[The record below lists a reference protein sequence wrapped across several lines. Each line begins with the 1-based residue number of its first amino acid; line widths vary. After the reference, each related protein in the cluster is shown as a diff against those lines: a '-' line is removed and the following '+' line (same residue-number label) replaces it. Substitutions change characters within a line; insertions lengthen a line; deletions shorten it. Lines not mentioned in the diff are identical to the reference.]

1 MQLRHIEACHAVFQT
16 GAIARAARLLGVSQP
31 AASKLI
37 KHAEQ
42 QLGFRLFERI
52 KGRLVPTREAELLAP
67 EVEKVFRQLEQVQ
80 RLSQNLVP
88 HAQGRIRLGCIPSLG
103 LSVVPQAIQRF
114 QQLYPDIQYEVRT
127 QHTAQLIEGL
137 MAQELDLALTFDP
150 EPHVGIRAEKLGQA
164 ELVHVGRD
172 HAKPEI
178 RLGEIDPGAL
188 IGLMESDPLGRLLDR
203 KLRHEG
209 LVATP
214 RIQVQTYYIACA
226 LAEKGCGTAIVD
238 SFTAMSFR
246 DRAVNIA
253 RLKPD
258 ISFKIVA
265 LYSDLRALPRHCG
278 DFIKSVRQVCQADL
292 HRPAPRS
299 RARP

>member
-52 KGRLVPTREAELLAP
+52 KGRLVPTREAEVLAP
-67 EVEKVFRQLEQVQ
+67 EVEKVFRQLEQLR
-80 RLSQNLVP
+80 RLGQNLVP

-103 LSVVPQAIQRF
+103 LSVVPQAIQQF
-114 QQLYPDIQYEVRT
+114 QRLYPDIQYEVRT
-127 QHTAQLIEGL
+127 QHTAQLIDGL
-137 MAQELDLALTFDP
+137 MAQELDIALTFDP
-150 EPHVGIRAEKLGQA
+150 EPHVGIRAERLGQA
-164 ELVHVGRD
+164 ELVHVRKD
-172 HAKPEI
+172 YDRPDI
-178 RLGEIDPGAL
+178 RLSEIDPGDL

-209 LVATP
+209 LIATP
-214 RIQVQTYYIACA
+214 KIQVQTYYIACA

-238 SFTAMSFR
+238 SFTAMSFYGR
-246 DRAVNIA
+246 PVNIA
-253 RLKPD
+253 RIKPG
-258 ISFKIVA
+258 IGFKIVA
-265 LYSDLRALPRHCG
+265 LHSDLRALPRHCG
-278 DFIKSVRQVCQADL
+278 DFIKSVRLICQADTG
-292 HRPAPRS
+292 AVA
-299 RARP
+299 ARNP